1 MLCAY
6 VPARAHLT
14 KQQVTVAYL
23 TLKVNWRFKFE
34 VDGNVPLMVGI
45 FTDFKVVDPG
55 VITSKKTHPSDIY
68 TVLS

>member
-1 MLCAY
+1 
-6 VPARAHLT
+6 
-14 KQQVTVAYL
+14 VTVAYL